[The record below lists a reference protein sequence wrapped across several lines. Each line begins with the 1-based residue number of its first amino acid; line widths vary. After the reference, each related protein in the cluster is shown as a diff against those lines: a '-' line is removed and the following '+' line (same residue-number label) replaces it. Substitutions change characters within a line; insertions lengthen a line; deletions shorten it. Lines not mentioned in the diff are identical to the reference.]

1 MVVQVAFVQMGGDDE
16 LKLLAP
22 HLTSQLYTDL
32 MAPLRGDFS
41 RFEALVPMPGDV
53 VVLLA
58 VLLFG
63 QDHLLEGRLLQAVE
77 GGDKGAVRGFLRVLD
92 IRKHIEEV
100 LGALGDGFRR
110 VFHIGDQV
118 AEPSFDVPQAGG
130 RHHATSC
137 KSRTSR
143 SSREHSSATSRR

>member
-63 QDHLLEGRLLQAVE
+63 QDHLLEGRLLQAVDD
-77 GGDKGAVRGFLRVLD
+77 GGSFRSRLRYSAGVRNV
-92 IRKHIEEV
+92 
-100 LGALGDGFRR
+100 
-110 VFHIGDQV
+110 
-118 AEPSFDVPQAGG
+118 VPQQPDVYFPASVPDQGEVFCDRLCCTGVVPGTG
-130 RHHATSC
+130 R
-137 KSRTSR
+137 R
-143 SSREHSSATSRR
+143 

>member
-1 MVVQVAFVQMGGDDE
+1 MGGDDE

-92 IRKHIEEV
+92 IRNTLKKSSEP
-100 LGALGDGFRR
+100 LGTVFAGF
-110 VFHIGDQV
+110 
-118 AEPSFDVPQAGG
+118 S
-130 RHHATSC
+130 T
-137 KSRTSR
+137 
-143 SSREHSSATSRR
+143 